1 MRVKP
6 DVALVAHMAALQ
18 AEAGRQMVRMVAER
32 LAAALRVAGTL
43 SLPAAARLL
52 GINRVTAWKWVRR
65 GRLPAVR
72 VGHHYRVP
80 REIVEAMLAPVDVA
94 TGGEWR
100 CPAPECPETYR
111 TPVALAAHLVLAHS
125 TGAPKKGGEGE
136 G

>member
-1 MRVKP
+1 MNPWLR
-6 DVALVAHMAALQ
+6 HMITALQ
-18 AEAGRQMVRMVAER
+18 EDAGREVVRLAAER
-32 LAAALRVAGTL
+32 LAAALEAAGTL
-43 SLPAAARLL
+43 SLPDVARLL
-52 GINRVTAWKWVRR
+52 GTHRVTVWKWVRR

-80 REIVEAMLAPVDVA
+80 RDIVEAMLAPVDVA